1 MKIIER
7 ENDMQ
12 IIVNGKTID
21 MSNLPSYSSIS
32 INYDG
37 IIIDGKNV
45 TDSFDNGNFGHSINI
60 SIQGDVQNLKAS
72 GSVSVE
78 GNVKD
83 IDCGGSCT
91 VSGEVKGDIDA
102 GGSVH
107 CKDVYGDINAGGSV
121 SCNNRKERDSDRN
134 RDFF

>member
-37 IIIDGKNV
+37 IIIDGKKIPPCPTPMNNC
-45 TDSFDNGNFGHSINI
+45 TIIDNHVF
-60 SIQGDVQNLKAS
+60 
-72 GSVSVE
+72 
-78 GNVKD
+78 
-83 IDCGGSCT
+83 IDGYEWKNSKWKKT
-91 VSGEVKGDIDA
+91 LRALYHK
-102 GGSVH
+102 
-107 CKDVYGDINAGGSV
+107 Y
-121 SCNNRKERDSDRN
+121 
-134 RDFF
+134 F